1 MNKKL
6 LIQNLSAI
14 FTGHGLVNKDGRRP
28 NIEDCGFI
36 KGPLNIEID
45 VDSGKLLRILS
56 PSQSPQIDSSYQ
68 VFNGDGLIASPA
80 FIDSH
85 THSLFAGTRAT
96 EYFMRW
102 SGESYVGIA
111 KKGGGIRNTFLA
123 VEAASEES
131 LLQDL
136 YTKLSKMRQG
146 GALCV
151 EIKSG
156 YAATPEGE
164 LRLLR
169 LINKAKADPRCP
181 VRIRS
186 TFLPLHALPKGAIED
201 DYVSSMIALLPTIV
215 KESLADHVD
224 AFPEDGF
231 FSLQQSLRFAREALN
246 LGLRSKIHADELTP
260 MGCVENFVPLNAL
273 SVDHL
278 QKISRSG
285 IDSLLVSSTV
295 ATFLP
300 ATSFY
305 VDLDYAPAR
314 KVIDAG
320 ARFALATD
328 YNPGTAPESQ
338 LQLTC
343 LLAASKMKLS
353 ATEIFSALTFG
364 AAASLGLEK
373 EQGHLSPGTRADI
386 LLWKTQTPP
395 QDSEKGQEIL
405 EEIFVESLKPHFTL
419 LGGRGSFSQQLRN

>member
-1 MNKKL
+1 
-6 LIQNLSAI
+6 
-14 FTGHGLVNKDGRRP
+14 
-28 NIEDCGFI
+28 
-36 KGPLNIEID
+36 
-45 VDSGKLLRILS
+45 
-56 PSQSPQIDSSYQ
+56 
-68 VFNGDGLIASPA
+68 
-80 FIDSH
+80 
-85 THSLFAGTRAT
+85 
-96 EYFMRW
+96 
-102 SGESYVGIA
+102 
-111 KKGGGIRNTFLA
+111 
-123 VEAASEES
+123 
-131 LLQDL
+131 
-136 YTKLSKMRQG
+136 
-146 GALCV
+146 
-151 EIKSG
+151 
-156 YAATPEGE
+156 
-164 LRLLR
+164 
-169 LINKAKADPRCP
+169 
-181 VRIRS
+181 
-186 TFLPLHALPKGAIED
+186 
-201 DYVSSMIALLPTIV
+201 MIALLPTIV

-353 ATEIFSALTFG
+353 AAEIFSALTFG

-405 EEIFVESLKPHFTL
+405 EEIFVESLEPHFTL